1 MALTKVQAEGVNL
14 ADNFAFTGT
23 VSGSGMNLLL
33 SNTISSAVA
42 QYDIS
47 STYINSTYDSY
58 IIYATLLPA
67 SDNVFLKS
75 RVFVGGSIQTGT
87 IYGAEA
93 GDNASSNYMNNN
105 ADDSMK
111 MQTDTVGNATGEG
124 GTWFISLHNVNN
136 TDRPF
141 AYFGDLHKYSTSGT
155 SASSTIGGGL
165 NVANR
170 GSVVNGYRFF
180 FNSGNIASG
189 AVRVYGIRT

>member
-14 ADNFAFTGT
+14 ADTFAFTGT

-75 RVFVGGSIQTGT
+75 RGNFDLKLINFFLTG
-87 IYGAEA
+87 
-93 GDNASSNYMNNN
+93 
-105 ADDSMK
+105 
-111 MQTDTVGNATGEG
+111 
-124 GTWFISLHNVNN
+124 
-136 TDRPF
+136 
-141 AYFGDLHKYSTSGT
+141 
-155 SASSTIGGGL
+155 
-165 NVANR
+165 
-170 GSVVNGYRFF
+170 
-180 FNSGNIASG
+180 
-189 AVRVYGIRT
+189 